1 MKINSQLIL
10 AALVA
15 VVLSPVVLAQSDKY
29 RKEIRGYKV
38 ERTTVEIKQSE
49 TGASRKNR
57 NAVTTGD
64 SEVDQLITFGAPQ
77 LARVT
82 PLGITFAVPIVV
94 AAVKQTGRVDFLSFE
109 DMAVNGHSV
118 EIEDYQHQFNLPNK
132 DPLTLKEPLRFYI
145 YLPTAMLAAADEW
158 KDSKETWS
166 VSGRVYVFGKFKKA
180 LFSFKRCIP
189 VELNL
194 TMNNPLRH

>member
-1 MKINSQLIL
+1 MKINSKLIL

-15 VVLSPVVLAQSDKY
+15 EVVYPVVLAQSDKY

-64 SEVDQLITFGAPQ
+64 SEVDRLITFGAPQ

-82 PLGITFAVPIVV
+82 ALGITFAVPIVV

-132 DPLTLKEPLRFYI
+132 DPLTLKEPLR
-145 YLPTAMLAAADEW
+145 
-158 KDSKETWS
+158 
-166 VSGRVYVFGKFKKA
+166 
-180 LFSFKRCIP
+180 
-189 VELNL
+189 
-194 TMNNPLRH
+194 